1 MRQVSLII
9 ILSRLICHHRLRE
22 IRCELLL
29 DWQSWLPRV
38 PCSCNAH
45 LCTIFKLP
53 SWHCNPIN
61 PPPPLRP
68 ASPPIRTQTCS
79 CTHPHRCVH
88 VQGWYTSPLPPLCPC
103 TVVGPTD
110 QHAPPV
116 WISIPG
122 ARCSDMYSLLPESRL
137 VTSRARSM
145 LRLTYVAHVHLQQTP
160 AHLKELIHRV
170 TYIDVLMDPQS
181 IPTE

>member
-53 SWHCNPIN
+53 SWHCKPIN
-61 PPPPLRP
+61 PPHCRRLLLSHTRMHV
-68 ASPPIRTQTCS
+68 AA
-79 CTHPHRCVH
+79 THPHRCVH
-88 VQGWYTSPLPPLCPC
+88 VQGWCDSPLPPLCPC

-110 QHAPPV
+110 QHAPLV

-122 ARCSDMYSLLPESRL
+122 ARSPPQHVFTCARITSCHVLSSFNATLDKCCSCAP
-137 VTSRARSM
+137 T
-145 LRLTYVAHVHLQQTP
+145 AHTCL
-160 AHLKELIHRV
+160 
-170 TYIDVLMDPQS
+170 S
-181 IPTE
+181 

>member
-61 PPPPLRP
+61 PPPHP
-68 ASPPIRTQTCS
+68 ASPPIRTHTCS

-110 QHAPPV
+110 QHAPLV

-122 ARCSDMYSLLPESRL
+122 ARRSDMYSLLPESRL
-137 VTSRARSM
+137 VTSQARST

-160 AHLKELIHRV
+160 AHLKELIHRM

>member
-29 DWQSWLPRV
+29 DWQSWLPSV
-38 PCSCNAH
+38 PCSCKAH

-61 PPPPLRP
+61 PPP
-68 ASPPIRTQTCS
+68 IHTHTCS

-88 VQGWYTSPLPPLCPC
+88 VQGCCDSPLPPPCPC
-103 TVVGPTD
+103 TVVGPMD
-110 QHAPPV
+110 QHAPLV

-122 ARCSDMYSLLPESRL
+122 ARSLNMYSLVPGSRL
-137 VTSRARSM
+137 VMSRA
-145 LRLTYVAHVHLQQTP
+145 LILLTNAAHVLWQQTP
-160 AHLKELIHRV
+160 AYLKELYLKELSQR
-170 TYIDVLMDPQS
+170 TYDI
-181 IPTE
+181 